1 MVQRLSEKHG
11 VTKAMAVL
19 GTEKRRKDDY
29 SPSEMCLSMLYGL
42 TMGIFR
48 PSYMMELAAD
58 KVFQKI
64 ICILNSS
71 RKRNNSGSL

>member
-1 MVQRLSEKHG
+1 LVQRLSEKHG